1 MDYSQRFA
9 KLNSVFRLGV
19 NTTLEDSQVDIR
31 FFTFRSSYSCMDS
44 EIIHHTDMQI
54 EENSSFIYPIF
65 TPAKNKRAHQAILL
79 LHGLNER
86 DWNKY
91 LTWAEY
97 LCIETGKPV
106 ILFPLAFHV
115 NRSPKSWSAPRKLQ
129 EILNLRRE
137 KNGNDRSISFA
148 NVVLSK
154 RMSEKPLL
162 FYTSGRQTLF
172 DLTHLF
178 EEIKKGNH
186 PLFCENTRIDIF
198 AYSIGT
204 LLAQITLMTNPKQLF
219 SDSKLFMFCGG
230 SIFDKMCG
238 VSRFIMDK
246 EAYDTLHRYYL
257 YCFGKEKSQE
267 WTRDKVFD
275 SFYSMISDKIN
286 REKRLSFFNEKRG
299 SIKGIL
305 LKKDTVIPFE
315 GVKKAFGE
323 DFLYTN
329 TQLLDFD
336 FLYSHENPFPVG
348 NHSYSKNVNEA
359 FKRVFSEAAN
369 FLKS

>member
-1 MDYSQRFA
+1 MDYSQRFIT
-9 KLNSVFRLGV
+9 LNSVFRLGV
-19 NTTLEDSQVDIR
+19 DTTLEDSQIDIR
-31 FFTFRSSYSCMDS
+31 FFTFRSSYSCADS
-44 EIIHHTDMQI
+44 EMTYHADKHI
-54 EENSSFIYPIF
+54 EENLSFIYPIF
-65 TPAKNKRAHQAILL
+65 TPAENKRSNRAILL

-97 LCIETGKPV
+97 LCMETGKPV
-106 ILFPLAFHV
+106 ILFPIAFHV
-115 NRSPKSWSAPRKLQ
+115 NRSPKSWSVPRKLQ
-129 EILNLRRE
+129 EILNLRRQ

-154 RMSEKPLL
+154 RMSENPFL

-186 PLFCENTRIDIF
+186 PLFCENTQMDIF

-219 SDSKLFMFCGG
+219 SHSKLFMFCGG
-230 SIFDKMCG
+230 SIFDKMYG

-246 EAYDTLHRYYL
+246 EAYDTLYSYYS
-257 YCFGKEKSQE
+257 YYFGKEKSQE

-286 REKRLSFFNEKRG
+286 QEKRLSFFNEKVG

-315 GVKKAFGE
+315 GVQKAVGK
-323 DFLYTN
+323 DFLSAN
-329 TQLLDFD
+329 AQILDFD
-336 FLYSHENPFPVG
+336 FSYSHENPFPVG
-348 NHSYSKNVNEA
+348 DHSDSKNVNEA

-369 FLKS
+369 FLR